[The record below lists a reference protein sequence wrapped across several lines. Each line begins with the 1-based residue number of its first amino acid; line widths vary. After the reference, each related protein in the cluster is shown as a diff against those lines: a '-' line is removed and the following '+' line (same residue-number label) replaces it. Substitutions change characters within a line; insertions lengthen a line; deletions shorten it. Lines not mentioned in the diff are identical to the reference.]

1 MSVVGVF
8 DSGIGGLTVASAI
21 SQALPNVDL
30 LYLGD
35 TARLPYGTKSPDT
48 VTRYALKCVSFLA
61 ERGVQALVVACNTAS
76 ACALP
81 AIGQQYPGIPVL
93 GVVDPG
99 ARAAVEATRSGRIGV
114 IGTEGT
120 IMSGSY
126 TRAIAGIDPSMD
138 VISSACPLLVPLAE
152 VGWLEHPVTD
162 LTLTTYLEPMLEASI
177 DTLVL
182 ACTHY
187 PVLKP
192 AVRRVLDRLAP
203 ANEIILV
210 DSAEVV
216 TADLVKTLGHHDG
229 DGNRSFY
236 VTDLAQR
243 FFDVAHTFWPGN
255 LPTIVHVDL

>member
-21 SQALPNVDL
+21 SQALPDVDL

-120 IMSGSY
+120 VMSGSY
-126 TRAIAGIDPSMD
+126 TRAIAGIDPSID

-216 TADLVKTLGHHDG
+216 TADLVKTLSHHDG

-243 FFDVAHTFWPGN
+243 FFDVAHTFWPGD
-255 LPTIVHVDL
+255 LPAIVHVDL

>member
-30 LYLGD
+30 IYLGD
-35 TARLPYGTKSPDT
+35 TARLPYGTKSPET
-48 VTRYALKCVSFLA
+48 VSRYALKCVAFLA

-81 AIGQQYPGIPVL
+81 AIGESYPEIPVL
-93 GVVDPG
+93 GVVEPG
-99 ARAAVEATRSGRIGV
+99 ARAAVAATRTGRIGV

-120 IMSGSY
+120 IVSRSY
-126 TRAIAGIDPSMD
+126 DRAIAAIDPNIQ
-138 VISSACPLLVPLAE
+138 VISKPCPLLVPLAE
-152 VGWLEHPVTD
+152 VGWLDHPVTE
-162 LTLTTYLEPMLEASI
+162 LTLSTYLTPMLEASV

-192 AVRRVLDRLAP
+192 ALRAVIDRLAP
-203 ANEIILV
+203 GNNITLV

-216 TADLVKTLGHHDG
+216 TADLLQTLSEHNG
-229 DGNRSFY
+229 DGKRLFY

-243 FFDVAHTFWPGN
+243 FFNVAHTFWPGD
-255 LPTIVHVDL
+255 LPRIVHVDL